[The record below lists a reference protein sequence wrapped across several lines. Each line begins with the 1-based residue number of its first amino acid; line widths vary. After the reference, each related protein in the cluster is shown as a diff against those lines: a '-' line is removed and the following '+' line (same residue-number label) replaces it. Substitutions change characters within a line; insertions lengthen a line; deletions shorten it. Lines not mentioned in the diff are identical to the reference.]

1 MIKILFVGDIY
12 GRPGRL
18 VASQTIPLLKNQHEF
33 DFVIANGE
41 NIAGGFGLTEKLV
54 HKLFSY
60 GIDVVTS
67 GNHVWDRKDSHIY
80 IASSERVLRPA
91 NYPPGVVGL
100 GWTIV
105 RNNSGSAVAVVN
117 LQGRVFMPSID
128 CPFRTAKRVIDEIE
142 SRWETENFQEK
153 PCIFI
158 DFHAEATS
166 EKKAIGLYLDGLV
179 SAVAGTHTHI
189 QTADEQILPGGTAY
203 ITDAG
208 MTGAHNSVI
217 GVEAFSVLPRF
228 LMATPVKFIPA
239 KTGLFFCGIII
250 EIDEQTGRAL
260 SIERLRLPVTDMVD
274 SDRVEDD

>member
-1 MIKILFVGDIY
+1 MIKVLFIGDIY
-12 GRPGRL
+12 GKPGLL
-18 VASQTIPLLKNQHEF
+18 VASQTIPVLRKQHEF

-67 GNHVWDRKDSHIY
+67 GNHVWDRKESLEY
-80 IASSERVLRPA
+80 IASSKRVLRPA
-91 NYPPGVVGL
+91 NYPPGVAGL

-105 RNNSGSAVAVVN
+105 SNNSDLAIGVVN
-117 LQGRVFMPSID
+117 LQGRVFMSSID

-142 SRWETENFQEK
+142 ARWKNENLQKK

-166 EKKAIGLYLDGLV
+166 EKKAIGLFLDGLV
-179 SAVAGTHTHI
+179 SAVIGTHTHI
-189 QTADEQILPGGTAY
+189 QTADEQILPCGTAY

-217 GVEAFSVLPRF
+217 GVETSSVLPRF
-228 LMATPVKFIPA
+228 LMATPVRFTPA
-239 KTGLFFCGIII
+239 KTGLFFCGVII
-250 EIDEQTGRAL
+250 EIDEQTGRSL
-260 SIERLRLPVTDMVD
+260 SIERLRFPATDLVVCD
-274 SDRVEDD
+274 WDRE

>member
-1 MIKILFVGDIY
+1 MIKVLFIGDIY
-12 GRPGRL
+12 GKPGLL
-18 VASQTIPLLKNQHEF
+18 VASQTIPVLRKQHEF

-60 GIDVVTS
+60 GIDVITS
-67 GNHVWDRKDSHIY
+67 GNHVWDRKESLEY
-80 IASSERVLRPA
+80 IASSKRVLRPA

-105 RNNSGSAVAVVN
+105 SNNSDLAIGVVN
-117 LQGRVFMPSID
+117 LQGRVFMSSID

-142 SRWETENFQEK
+142 VRWKNENLQKK

-158 DFHAEATS
+158 DFPAEATS
-166 EKKAIGLYLDGLV
+166 EKKAIGLFLDGLV
-179 SAVAGTHTHI
+179 SAVIGTHTHI
-189 QTADEQILPGGTAY
+189 QTADEQILPCGTAY

-217 GVEAFSVLPRF
+217 GVETSSVLPRF
-228 LMATPVKFIPA
+228 LMATPVRFTPA
-239 KTGLFFCGIII
+239 KTGLFFCGVII
-250 EIDEQTGRAL
+250 EIDEQTGRSL
-260 SIERLRLPVTDMVD
+260 SIERLRFSITDLVVCD
-274 SDRVEDD
+274 WDRE